1 MLKDYSREYLEE
13 LPYTNPSLFQSPGG
27 RKFLVFLSIFTTFVL
42 RRQLATSSDTTHCK
56 TLSRNK
62 NIRKCFYKSL
72 MDKTGE
78 LLANSVKNQSA
89 IGSLETDSSSY
100 VQKIVDKYYEH
111 TMRIQSL
118 SESME
123 FSANKTITAKTI
135 KENFIDHNIMTVKE
149 NLSKLGKNF
158 DTVKYVMEGGADKT
172 KLNLMEFN
180 VGFDGSS
187 LVTFYQS
194 LLNNCLSTA
203 EEIVVKKIPINFPKE
218 VFIENEVGVVEQ
230 MQSNLE
236 YSYLKTKNNV
246 NAMLIS
252 SLSVVSAIISLF

>member
-1 MLKDYSREYLEE
+1 
-13 LPYTNPSLFQSPGG
+13 
-27 RKFLVFLSIFTTFVL
+27 
-42 RRQLATSSDTTHCK
+42 
-56 TLSRNK
+56 
-62 NIRKCFYKSL
+62 

-118 SESME
+118 TESME
-123 FSANKTITAKTI
+123 FSANETITAKTI